1 MKRSETKPERIRFAS
16 AGLIRQADKDR
27 EAAAKEKEA

>member
-1 MKRSETKPERIRFAS
+1 MKKQETKPERIRFTS

-27 EAAAKEKEA
+27 EAKEKEG